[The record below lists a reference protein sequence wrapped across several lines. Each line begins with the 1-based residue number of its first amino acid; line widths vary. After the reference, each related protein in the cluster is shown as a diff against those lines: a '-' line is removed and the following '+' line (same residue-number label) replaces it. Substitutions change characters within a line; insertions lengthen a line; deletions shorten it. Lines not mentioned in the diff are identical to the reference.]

1 METIMIIDMHSHY
14 FPLDALRA
22 QKAVPLQINDE
33 RDGSHTLQVGGHS
46 LNIDHDLVDLDA
58 QRDAL
63 QRQKLNRRT
72 LMPPPYTILYEL
84 PAAEGLAWS
93 RLLNDGTSAAARSD
107 PASFVGFATVPLQD
121 PTAAVAELHRATE
134 ELGLEGVEI
143 LTNIDGAGLDNPA
156 LEPFWAAVEQLRIPM
171 LIHPNNVLGVDR
183 LGPFYLRN
191 LLGNP
196 TETAQAGARLLFS
209 GVMERHPH
217 IKIILS
223 HGGGSLPHLMGRM
236 QHGFEVRPEC
246 RAFTANPLAQLNHF
260 YYDTVVFDPLILR
273 HLIEIVGISQ
283 VVLGTDF
290 PFDMGE
296 TDPVD
301 FVSNAGLS
309 DDERDAILSAGER
322 LLERE

>member
-1 METIMIIDMHSHY
+1 MIIDMHSHY

-22 QKAVPLQINDE
+22 ATALSLNISDDG
-33 RDGSHTLQVGGHS
+33 DGSHTVRIGDVS
-46 LNIDHDLVDLDA
+46 LNIDRDLVDLDR
-58 QRDAL
+58 QRGAL
-63 QRQKLNRRT
+63 RSQKLDRRT

-84 PAAEGLAWS
+84 PAAEGLTWS
-93 RLLNDGTSAAARSD
+93 RLLNDGTGAAARSD

-121 PTAAVAELHRATE
+121 PIAAVDELRRAIGD
-134 ELGLEGVEI
+134 LGLEGVEI
-143 LTNIDGAGLDNPA
+143 LTNIDGVGLDDPA
-156 LEPFWAAVEQLRIPM
+156 LEPFWTAVEQLRVPL

-209 GVMERHPH
+209 GVMDRHPQ

-223 HGGGSLPHLMGRM
+223 HGGGTLPHLKGRM

-246 RAFTANPLAQLNHF
+246 REFSNDPLAQLNRF
-260 YYDTVVFDPLILR
+260 YYDTIVFDPQILN
-273 HLIEIVGISQ
+273 HLIEIVGIEQ
-283 VVLGTDF
+283 VVLGTDY

-301 FVSNAGLS
+301 FVSNAGLG
-309 DDERDAILSAGER
+309 DQARDLILNAGER
-322 LLERE
+322 LLSRE

>member
-1 METIMIIDMHSHY
+1 MIIDMHSHY

-22 QKAVPLQINDE
+22 AALPLNISGE
-33 RDGSHTLQVGGHS
+33 GDGSHTVRIGDVS
-46 LNIDHDLVDLDA
+46 LNIDRDLVDLER
-58 QRDAL
+58 QRATM
-63 QRQKLNRRT
+63 RSQKLDRRT

-84 PAAEGLAWS
+84 PVAEGLTWS
-93 RLLNDGTSAAARSD
+93 KLLNDGTSAAARSD

-121 PTAAVAELHRATE
+121 PTAAVDELHRAIGDLE
-134 ELGLEGVEI
+134 LEGVEI

-156 LEPFWAAVEQLRIPM
+156 LEPFWTAVEQLRVPL

-209 GVMERHPH
+209 GVMDRHPQ

-223 HGGGSLPHLMGRM
+223 HGGGTLPHLKGRM

-246 RAFTANPLAQLNHF
+246 REFSSDPLAQLGRF
-260 YYDTVVFDPLILR
+260 YYDTIVFDPMILR

-296 TDPVD
+296 TNPVD
-301 FVSNAGLS
+301 FVSCAGLS
-309 DDERDAILSAGER
+309 DDERDLILNAGER
-322 LLERE
+322 LLDRG

>member
-1 METIMIIDMHSHY
+1 MIIDMHSHF

-22 QKAVPLQINDE
+22 ATALSLDVRDE
-33 RDGSHTLQVGGHS
+33 GNGSHTVHVGHVS
-46 LNIDHDLVDLDA
+46 LDIDHDLIDLDR
-58 QRDAL
+58 QRAAMR
-63 QRQKLNRRT
+63 RQKLDRRT

-84 PAAEGLAWS
+84 AADDGLAWS

-121 PTAAVAELHRATE
+121 PAAAVDELHRAIGD
-134 ELGLEGVEI
+134 LGLEGVEI
-143 LTNIDGAGLDNPA
+143 LSNIDGAGLDDPA
-156 LEPFWAAVEQLRIPM
+156 LEPFWTAVEQLRVPM

-209 GVMERHPH
+209 GVMDRHPA

-223 HGGGSLPHLMGRM
+223 HGGGTLPHLMGRL
-236 QHGFEVRPEC
+236 QHGFDVRPEC
-246 RAFTANPLAQLNHF
+246 RTFSDDPIARMNRF
-260 YYDTVVFDPLILR
+260 YYDTVVFNPLILR
-273 HLIEIVGISQ
+273 HVIEIVGIEQ

-296 TDPVD
+296 TNPVD
-301 FVSNAGLS
+301 FVSYAGLG
-309 DDERDAILSAGER
+309 DDARDTILSAGER
-322 LLERE
+322 LLER